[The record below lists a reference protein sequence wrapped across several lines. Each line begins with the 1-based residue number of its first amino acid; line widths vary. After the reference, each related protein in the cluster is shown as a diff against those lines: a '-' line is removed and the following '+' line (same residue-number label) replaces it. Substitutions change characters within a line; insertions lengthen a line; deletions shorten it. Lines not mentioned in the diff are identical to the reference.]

1 MKGKASAGQTR
12 RLPFVETGG
21 KRVTE
26 PARIARV
33 ALSAVTYA
41 IDKPYDYRIPPEL
54 EEGACP
60 GVRVIVPFGA
70 GNRRTEGIILTTGQ
84 ASATEKRLKSLVSLL
99 DEAPVLDREGIRLA
113 LWMRE
118 RFFCT
123 VYEAVRAML
132 PAGLWF
138 SLHDSYRIAEG
149 IDREK
154 SYQAVGRS
162 EPARRLLD
170 MLWACGGS
178 AERTD
183 IRAAFEGKDLNPT
196 LRQLVERGILTLET
210 SAARGV
216 GDKTEQVAALAMPAE
231 EALSLVTP
239 KRKSAPLRYAV
250 VELLCGIGCAS
261 SKEICYFT
269 GASSATLRSLAKSG
283 ILTLQKRE
291 VFRRAVPE
299 ESEPAAPTVL
309 NDQQQAAFAA
319 LDTLARS
326 KQAAVAL
333 LYGVT
338 GSGKT
343 QVYIQ
348 LIRAALKRGQTAL
361 VLVPEIALTPQL
373 LHIFS
378 SHFGPDVAVLHSSL
392 RAGERY
398 DEWKR
403 VRSGA
408 ARVVLGT
415 RSAVFA
421 PLRNLGLIILDE
433 EQEASYGTW
442 QNTAVPRAGAYWC
455 WARPPRRW
463 KRCTWPKPGSTIWCL

>member
-33 ALSAVTYA
+33 ALSAATYA

-154 SYQAVGRS
+154 SYQAVG
-162 EPARRLLD
+162 
-170 MLWACGGS
+170 
-178 AERTD
+178 
-183 IRAAFEGKDLNPT
+183 
-196 LRQLVERGILTLET
+196 
-210 SAARGV
+210 
-216 GDKTEQVAALAMPAE
+216 
-231 EALSLVTP
+231 LSL
-239 KRKSAPLRYAV
+239 
-250 VELLCGIGCAS
+250 I
-261 SKEICYFT
+261 
-269 GASSATLRSLAKSG
+269 
-283 ILTLQKRE
+283 
-291 VFRRAVPE
+291 
-299 ESEPAAPTVL
+299 
-309 NDQQQAAFAA
+309 
-319 LDTLARS
+319 
-326 KQAAVAL
+326 
-333 LYGVT
+333 
-338 GSGKT
+338 
-343 QVYIQ
+343 
-348 LIRAALKRGQTAL
+348 
-361 VLVPEIALTPQL
+361 
-373 LHIFS
+373 HI
-378 SHFGPDVAVLHSSL
+378 
-392 RAGERY
+392 
-398 DEWKR
+398 
-403 VRSGA
+403 
-408 ARVVLGT
+408 
-415 RSAVFA
+415 
-421 PLRNLGLIILDE
+421 
-433 EQEASYGTW
+433 
-442 QNTAVPRAGAYWC
+442 
-455 WARPPRRW
+455 
-463 KRCTWPKPGSTIWCL
+463 